1 MDLDRNDFIHMM
13 SWEDRVSKPM
23 ILYKRSKVDGVILG
37 TSFIIPFS
45 LILNRPPFQLI
56 LVRDSISS
64 HGALVPFVLMPKD
77 TNEIV
82 DQDVHIVTCSERVTQ
97 PPLAKTR
104 LFKGIGSR
112 DALI

>member
-1 MDLDRNDFIHMM
+1 MRVHNMM
-13 SWEDRVSKPM
+13 SQEDRVSKPM

-37 TSFIIPFS
+37 TLFIIPFS
-45 LILNRPPFQLI
+45 LILDRPPFQLI

-64 HGALVPFVLMPKD
+64 HGALVPFVLIPKD

-82 DQDVHIVTCSERVTQ
+82 DLDVHIVTCSERVTQ
-97 PPLAKTR
+97 PPLAKAR
-104 LFKGIGSR
+104 PFKGIGSR